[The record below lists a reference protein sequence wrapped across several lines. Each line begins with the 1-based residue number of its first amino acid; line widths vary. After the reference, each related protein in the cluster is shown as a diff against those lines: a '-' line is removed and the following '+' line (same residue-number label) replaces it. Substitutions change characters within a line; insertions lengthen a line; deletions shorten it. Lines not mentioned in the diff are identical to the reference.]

1 MLLQIFVSVS
11 VDSLFLNCS
20 RMCLWQL
27 CINHIDILY
36 LILCLWGFVACLDS
50 MLHVVIMHSS
60 SLSLTWYWL
69 NEFVRESSHLI
80 LLEIFPG
87 LLCFNWFR
95 VSRDTW
101 LICYTPSMPSFKWWL
116 IRFSLSKCIFFELEI
131 HRLLICSLFW
141 LLLDDF
147 QSFSLS
153 YKVNKGFL

>member
-1 MLLQIFVSVS
+1 MLITCPFFIWSCHTLSLTHFLIYASLRCFWTSIMKLLLQIFVSVS
-11 VDSLFLNCS
+11 VDSLILNGS

-27 CINHIDILY
+27 CINHIDILS
-36 LILCLWGFVACLDS
+36 LILCLWDFVACLDS
-50 MLHVVIMHSS
+50 MLHVVIMHST

-101 LICYTPSMPSFKWWL
+101 LICYTSSMPSF
-116 IRFSLSKCIFFELEI
+116 
-131 HRLLICSLFW
+131 
-141 LLLDDF
+141 
-147 QSFSLS
+147 
-153 YKVNKGFL
+153 